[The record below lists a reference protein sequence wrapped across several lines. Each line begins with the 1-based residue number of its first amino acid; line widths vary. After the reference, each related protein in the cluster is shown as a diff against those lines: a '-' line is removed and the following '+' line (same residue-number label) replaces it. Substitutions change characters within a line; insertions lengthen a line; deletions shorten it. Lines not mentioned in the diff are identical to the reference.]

1 MIIYIYSVFI
11 VIHIILLLLLL
22 YIEFIRRSSSG
33 ISIYFLY
40 VFISYCNLEL
50 RYLDLLLV
58 LVIDCSHN
66 SSSCCA

>member
-1 MIIYIYSVFI
+1 MFI
-11 VIHIILLLLLL
+11 VIYIILLLLLLLL
-22 YIEFIRRSSSG
+22 YIEFIRSSFG
-33 ISIYFLY
+33 ISIHFLY
-40 VFISYCNLEL
+40 AFISYCNLEL

>member
-11 VIHIILLLLLL
+11 VIHIILLLL
-22 YIEFIRRSSSG
+22 YIEFIRRSSFG
-33 ISIYFLY
+33 ISIHFLH